1 MRFAFV
7 FRWLS
12 KRHAFHAHGEGA
24 LKHALVL
31 TPDML
36 EQESAKK
43 AAKAKKKRACPF
55 G

>member
-12 KRHAFHAHGEGA
+12 KRHEFHAHGEGA
-24 LKHALVL
+24 LKHALIPP
-31 TPDML
+31 PDML
-36 EQESAKK
+36 EKERANK
-43 AAKAKKKRACPF
+43 AAKAKKKRARPF